1 MSDLGYTS
9 SAQSD
14 LRICYNDLSSYVS
27 TLRRAINLP
36 TKQYESIPAGEGGQ
50 WQQLNKNVLQI
61 ENELYSPIRPKQVA
75 RSLEKPTDALE
86 DRGVSYLE
94 IRSLD
99 VNPFSPVGI
108 QAEQMDFLDVF
119 LLYCLLM
126 PSADY
131 SDELHQESQQNFV
144 DVVLKGREP
153 GLHLLNEGAP
163 VALQDWASNM
173 FKDLAMVADVLD
185 AAQETKRYSTAI
197 VNELAKVHQ
206 SETTPSGKWL
216 DTLLDNQIDNS
227 ILGMELAKEYKQFIA
242 GLDYRNVQKS
252 DFEAQAVSSLEAQAE
267 IEAAD
272 VLSFDKFIEG
282 YFKAAKS

>member
-1 MSDLGYTS
+1 
-9 SAQSD
+9 
-14 LRICYNDLSSYVS
+14 
-27 TLRRAINLP
+27 
-36 TKQYESIPAGEGGQ
+36 
-50 WQQLNKNVLQI
+50 
-61 ENELYSPIRPKQVA
+61 
-75 RSLEKPTDALE
+75 
-86 DRGVSYLE
+86 
-94 IRSLD
+94 
-99 VNPFSPVGI
+99 
-108 QAEQMDFLDVF
+108 
-119 LLYCLLM
+119 
-126 PSADY
+126 
-131 SDELHQESQQNFV
+131 
-144 DVVLKGREP
+144 
-153 GLHLLNEGAP
+153 
-163 VALQDWASNM
+163 M